1 MAGDVPLGCIKV
13 SIVRSLERKEA
24 KSNFRLGRVNI
35 WDP

>member
-1 MAGDVPLGCIKV
+1 MVGDVPLGYIKV
-13 SIVRSLERKEA
+13 SIVRSLERKEV

>member
-1 MAGDVPLGCIKV
+1 MAGDVSLGYIKV

-35 WDP
+35 